1 MTNDPSSQIQSN
13 THVPARAF
21 VIVLDSVG
29 VGACPD
35 ADVYGDVGANTLG
48 NIAAAVGGLNLPNL
62 QRMGLGNIG
71 NFAGVLPIDNPTAC
85 VGVLTPLSAGKDTTS
100 GHWELMG
107 LVCEK
112 PFPTYPQGFP
122 AHIMDAFVAK
132 TGYGF
137 LGNYPASGTAIIDE
151 LGAEHLRT
159 GKLIVYTSADSVFQ
173 IAAHESVVPLDEL
186 YRVCETVR
194 NEILVGDDAV
204 GRVIARPFTGDAE
217 SGFQRTSGRHD
228 YSVVPT
234 GETDL
239 DELATSG
246 VRTIGVGKISDI
258 FCGQGI
264 SESHPTKSNADGMAS
279 ISRIAQQTEAQDS
292 PVFVFANLVDFDM
305 VWGHRR
311 DVSGYARGLE
321 DFDAWL
327 GDFIPQLKASDL
339 LIVTA
344 DHGCDPT
351 FAGSDHTRENV
362 PCIVYAQSQG
372 MHDGTPIKD
381 SFGYVGRTVKE
392 WFGAARG
399 GERNER

>member
-1 MTNDPSSQIQSN
+1 MTDESSFQ
-13 THVPARAF
+13 THIKEHTPNRAF

-29 VGACPD
+29 IGACPD
-35 ADVYGDVGANTLG
+35 ADAYGDVGANTLG
-48 NIAAAVGGLNLPNL
+48 NIASAVGGLNIPNL

-71 NFAGVLPIDNPTAC
+71 EIAGVLPVENPSAR

-112 PFPTYPQGFP
+112 PFPTYPHGFP
-122 AHIMDAFVAK
+122 PHIMDAFVAK

-137 LGNYPASGTAIIDE
+137 LGNYPASGTAIISD
-151 LGAEHLRT
+151 LGAEHLQT
-159 GKLIVYTSADSVFQ
+159 GKLIIYTSADSVFQ
-173 IAAHESVVPLDEL
+173 IAAHESVVSLDEL
-186 YRVCETVR
+186 YRVCEIVR
-194 NEILVGDDAV
+194 KEILVGDDAV
-204 GRVIARPFTGDAE
+204 GRVIARPFIGDVE

-234 GETDL
+234 GKTVL
-239 DELATSG
+239 DELVDSG

-279 ISRIAQQTEAQDS
+279 ISAIAQRTELLES

-311 DVSGYARGLE
+311 DVAGYARGLE
-321 DFDAWL
+321 EFDAWL
-327 GDFIPQLKASDL
+327 GEFVPQLTSSDL
-339 LIVTA
+339 LIIAA

-351 FAGSDHTRENV
+351 FDGSDHTRENV
-362 PCIVYAQSQG
+362 PCIVYAQSQ
-372 MHDGTPIKD
+372 DNFDAAPIKD
-381 SFGYVGRTVKE
+381 SFGFVGRSIKE
-392 WFGAARG
+392 WFEVARE
-399 GERNER
+399 GENDAQ